1 MIIVFYDIHLLIL
14 TPNHNDMH
22 DDTFNK
28 DDWRWF
34 EHLHW
39 KTKKRY
45 LFLIIKSIFSLL
57 LFHKFS
63 IFMTIFLFII
73 ILNCLS
79 KCFNS
84 FYFFFAVLSSSNRD
98 CYWKFLYGRSHS
110 CKRQGKKEN
119 LRVLFDPIQC
129 LWGFFV
135 LLTCFLENY
144 CDLWHVSQSEFRQR
158 VKVLFVLIFGRFSRS
173 CSKSST
179 KYRMKCVIFALK
191 CYWNVCK

>member
-1 MIIVFYDIHLLIL
+1 MIYTYLL

-39 KTKKRY
+39 KTNKK
-45 LFLIIKSIFSLL
+45 KIFIFNHKIHFFLL

-63 IFMTIFLFII
+63 IFMTIFLFIY
-73 ILNCLS
+73 CLS

-98 CYWKFLYGRSHS
+98 CYWKCLYGRSHS
-110 CKRQGKKEN
+110 CKRQGKKKKIFEYFLTPYN
-119 LRVLFDPIQC
+119 AYEVFC
-129 LWGFFV
+129 V

-144 CDLWHVSQSEFRQR
+144 CDLWHVSLVNEQR
-158 VKVLFVLIFGRFSRS
+158 FHLFYFLDDFYVSVLEVAQNIGWNVLFLLDFCIEMSLE
-173 CSKSST
+173 CLQTT
-179 KYRMKCVIFALK
+179 KK
-191 CYWNVCK
+191 